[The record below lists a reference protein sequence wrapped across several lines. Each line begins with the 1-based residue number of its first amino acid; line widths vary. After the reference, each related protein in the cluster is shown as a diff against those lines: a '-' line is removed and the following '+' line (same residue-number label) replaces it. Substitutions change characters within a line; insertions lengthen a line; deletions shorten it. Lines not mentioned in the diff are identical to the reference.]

1 MSTSELS
8 TTPIFGTNTTFYV
21 TRHSDYTSLASTS
34 YTFTVPT
41 SQGDV
46 TIPQLGGTLT
56 LNGRDSKIHV
66 TDYDVRGIN
75 LVYSSADIYTHSKT
89 GSKRVLLVY
98 GLAGETHE
106 LAFLSSLGKPTVE
119 GDASTVKI
127 ATKGSTTVVQWQVTE
142 TRKVLHYGSNLD
154 VYLLWRND
162 AFNYWVLQLEAPAPI
177 GNYSS
182 QTKETV
188 VAKAGYLLRSAT
200 KSGTS
205 LHLTGDLNAT
215 ADLEIV
221 AGLPGSSNIYFN
233 GEKVPSVKSA
243 NGRLSGS
250 LVYTAPELYLPD
262 FTSQEWKYVDSLP
275 EIKQD
280 YDDSAWIVADHET
293 TNNTARDDYGTI
305 FKLKTPTSLIASDYG
320 FNAGSLI
327 YRGSFVANGNESS
340 LYLSVTGG
348 SGFGHSVWFNSTYIG
363 SYTGSTTKSY
373 NQTLMLSGASGLN
386 LNRSEQY
393 IITVLIDHMGQE
405 TSWTP
410 GYDTMKTPR
419 GIIDYQLSGHTQS
432 DITWKVTG
440 NLGGED
446 YADQTRGPLNEG
458 GLWAER
464 QAYHLPAPP
473 SESWEAASPFD
484 GLSAAG
490 VNLYS
495 TSFELNIPSGWDVPL
510 SFVFGNSTGDDG
522 EPDDLRVQLYV
533 NGWQFGKYINNL
545 GPQTKFP
552 VPEGVLDYSGKNYV
566 ALTLWAQDAD
576 GAKLGGFDLVADAVI
591 KSGMKKPALTWDDV
605 WENREGA
612 Y

>member
-1 MSTSELS
+1 M
-8 TTPIFGTNTTFYV
+8 
-21 TRHSDYTSLASTS
+21 ASTA

-41 SQGDV
+41 SQGNV
-46 TIPQLGGTLT
+46 TIPQLGGSLT

-66 TDYDVRGIN
+66 TDYDVGGLN

-89 GSKRVLLVY
+89 GGKRVLFLY

-106 LAFLSSLGKPTVE
+106 LAFLSKLGKPTVE
-119 GDASTVKI
+119 GDSSTVKI
-127 ATKGSTTVVQWQVTE
+127 ATKGPTTVVQWQVTE
-142 TRKVLHYGSNLD
+142 ARKVLHYGSNLD

-177 GNYSS
+177 GNYSA

-200 KSGTS
+200 KSGTA

-221 AGLPGSSNIYFN
+221 AGLPGSNNIYFN

-243 NGRLSGS
+243 NGRLSAS
-250 LVYTAPELYLPD
+250 LEFAAPDLSLPD
-262 FTSQEWKYVDSLP
+262 FSTQEWKYIDSLP
-275 EIKQD
+275 EIKAD
-280 YDDSAWIVADHET
+280 YDDSAWIAADHET

-320 FNAGSLI
+320 FNTGSLI

-363 SYTGSTTKSY
+363 SYTGSTAKSY
-373 NQTLMLSGASGLN
+373 NQTLSLSSASGLQ
-386 LNRSEQY
+386 LNRGEQY
-393 IITVLIDHMGQE
+393 VITVLIDHMGQE

-419 GIIDYQLSGHTQS
+419 GLIDYQLSGHTQS

-440 NLGGED
+440 NIGGED

-458 GLWAER
+458 GLFAER
-464 QAYHLPAPP
+464 QGYHLPAPP
-473 SESWEAASPFD
+473 SDNWAIGSPLD
-484 GLSAAG
+484 GLGAAG

-495 TSFELNIPSGWDVPL
+495 TSFDLDIPSGWDVPL

-522 EPDDLRVQLYV
+522 EPEDLRVQLYV
-533 NGWQFGKYINNL
+533 NGWQFGKYINSL

-552 VPEGVLDYSGKNYV
+552 VPEGVLNYSGKNYV
-566 ALTLWAQDAD
+566 ALTLWAQDVD
-576 GAKLGGFDLVADAVI
+576 GAKLGGFEFAVDAVI
-591 KSGMKKPALTWDDV
+591 KSGMKKPELTWSDA
-605 WENREGA
+605 WQTRESA